1 MKRVVSLAIAAI
13 AGQLVAGTYIWTG
26 EGNDGKWFTRENW
39 KYDDGAGNV
48 TNPAATAPANTCAD
62 DITIDGPYAVA
73 YEPGGDLKISG
84 KLTLINGASFNQTTG
99 TAYCDVKGGT
109 IYLASGGSFDSGTMT
124 GSNGVGLSNVIV
136 DDGGILY
143 CRRDLKRSKF
153 EVRRGGRLEL
163 TVDSYKFPA
172 TDDIQEGGVLIVS
185 GNISPQ
191 AGTAIASS
199 GSVITSTGQ
208 FKPQTGAE
216 FGRVDVICTHA
227 NISGAVSLLSGSV
240 TFTDDTDGGMSNA
253 GGTTTYFDF
262 PAGST
267 CKVSLP
273 GDVSTVYSKTFGTS
287 STKPKYRYD
296 GSVITSEQF
305 MSFFTVEEDD
315 GIVSFQPAPISEDA
329 PEIASASIAQGVT
342 DTSIV
347 VDTTFTKIGN
357 PAASVYLVYDTVDRG
372 RKLADWG
379 DNNILVGTATSLGF
393 NDVVVSGVPA
403 KQALKM
409 RLIAVN
415 EEGSSASDLVAL
427 YTRHY
432 GVEGTV
438 NEWIGTVG
446 NWTDGT
452 QWSLGHQPTDSEIR
466 WIENADAVVTKNNYT
481 LNDTDHMIAG
491 TLALTGELS
500 ADVDYTLDGFNF
512 SCTTFV
518 PGSNRLTIK
527 NGNLTA
533 YRTGRPDQA
542 QGGVYGTNARVD
554 VLSGGTAS
562 MCFLSKGT
570 IYADTFGGNRFTFN
584 GLKIDETEFN
594 KRFEYERI
602 DDGPQTTI
610 SVGDEEVTYYAYRLY
625 LKPSEG
631 EPKVESFGAS
641 FSNDRITFTLQQ
653 AADSIADT
661 VVTVYYGTTDRGA
674 TTNDWAASAVM
685 EKDGN
690 GINTATVDVTP
701 GSRFYYAIL
710 AESETADMMVWRTG
724 DVVAANLPT
733 DRKVW
738 VGNSSDASDPSN
750 WQGGTLPGASD
761 VIEINDLFGKNLT
774 INWNSTAIPSVAG
787 WVQSA
792 GIVYFDTTLSSAVTV
807 KGDVAL
813 SGSANW
819 THIGPAAQ
827 PEKCINVIV
836 EGDMT
841 VGTGAI
847 VQSGTAKENDAKYR
861 ARGYYEGPGFKV
873 VTNIVEDAETVTTN
887 FTYLGGSYAGDGG
900 HQPFSGVFNSY
911 GSILNPR
918 DWGSAGKG
926 DSRDAYSGAG
936 CILMTVAGD
945 LLVDGSIASHGF
957 GWDAQKSGASGG
969 TVNITAATL
978 SGSGSIDADGGKC
991 LFGPGSGGR
1000 IRVKLTTIG
1009 ATFGNFTAPS
1019 QIHANPGLLTNIT
1032 GDSLSNDVVLGAA
1045 GTVVLQ
1051 LADDTEATGTVLV
1064 SDTNQNR
1071 RDPTDATSI
1080 ISATHLPARQNPT
1093 ENLRHSAWSLNGY
1106 GKIRLTANA
1115 SIGGLSLSATDG
1127 TQCVFTDGYTL
1138 TTASLVVNGTR
1149 YRYGTYTAETNPEF
1163 IKGDGSIV
1171 VGGSGFILMIR

>member
-26 EGNDGKWFTRENW
+26 EAKDGLWFTPGNW
-39 KYDDGAGNV
+39 SYDDGAGNV
-48 TNPAATAPANTCAD
+48 TNPATAAPKNNCSD
-62 DITIDGPYAVA
+62 DITIDGQ
-73 YEPGGDLKISG
+73 YEVSYKPGGDLQISG
-84 KLTLINGASFNQTTG
+84 TLTLANGAYWKQIDG
-99 TAYCDVKGGT
+99 GAYVDVKGGT
-109 IYLASGGSFDSGTMT
+109 IHVCQGGVFDSGSST
-124 GSNGVGLSNVIV
+124 GSKGVGLGHVIV
-136 DDGGILY
+136 ENGGKVIARRNFKRASLTVKAGGVYELDGGY
-143 CRRDLKRSKF
+143 EF
-153 EVRRGGRLEL
+153 A
-163 TVDSYKFPA
+163 A
-172 TDDIQEGGVLIVS
+172 TDDIQSGGLLTAT
-185 GNISPQ
+185 GNVTLPADMQIISTGYISTTGEFQP
-191 AGTAIASS
+191 SS
-199 GSVITSTGQ
+199 GS
-208 FKPQTGAE
+208 E
-216 FGRVDVICTHA
+216 FA
-227 NISGAVSLLSGSV
+227 NVNLTNKLASMAGKCSLLSGSL
-240 TFTDDTDGGMSNA
+240 TFSGTQSGGLYQSGTDSL
-253 GGTTTYFDF
+253 YFDF

-267 CKVSLP
+267 CRITLKDTLSSL
-273 GDVSTVYSKTFGTS
+273 YSRTFGTS
-287 STKPKYRYD
+287 TTTPKYRYD
-296 GSVITSEQF
+296 GDPISAQQF
-305 MSFFTVEEDD
+305 ETLFETADNGDGTVT
-315 GIVSFQPAPISEDA
+315 FWPKAISEDA
-329 PEIASASIAQGVT
+329 PEVATGTVTMGSTDGSVLVSA
-342 DTSIV
+342 
-347 VDTTFTKIGN
+347 TFAKVGD
-357 PAASVYLVYDTVDRG
+357 PAAQVYLVYGTEDKG
-372 RKLADWG
+372 RKFTDWG
-379 DNNILVGTATSLGF
+379 ENKILLGTASASGL
-393 NDVVVSGVPA
+393 SGVAASGLPA
-403 KQALKM
+403 RQMLFF
-409 RLIAVN
+409 RVFAVN
-415 EEGSSASDLVAL
+415 EEGSSASDSTRL
-427 YTRHY
+427 YTRNY
-432 GVEGTV
+432 GVDGVV

-466 WIENADAVVTKNNYT
+466 WIEKADAVVTKNSYT
-481 LNDTDHMIAG
+481 LNATDHMVAG
-491 TLALTGELS
+491 TLELTGELY
-500 ADVDYTLDGFNF
+500 ADVDYVLDGFNF

-518 PGSNRLTIK
+518 PNGNKFTIK
-527 NGNLTA
+527 NGSLTA
-533 YRTGRPDQA
+533 YRSGAPEQA
-542 QGGVYGTNARVD
+542 KGGVYGDGARID
-554 VLSGGTAS
+554 ILSGGTAEMRFYS
-562 MCFLSKGT
+562 TGT
-570 IYADTFGGNRFTFN
+570 IFADTFGGNRFKFN

-594 KRFEYERI
+594 KRFAYEKVDGVSEVVRG
-602 DDGPQTTI
+602 DD
-610 SVGDEEVTYYAYRLY
+610 TYYAYRLY

-641 FSNDRITFTLQQ
+641 FSNDKITFTLQQ

-690 GINTATVDVTP
+690 GINTATVDVSS
-701 GSRFYYAIL
+701 GSRYYYAIL
-710 AESETADMMVWRTG
+710 AESETADMMVWRLG

-761 VIEINDLFGKNLT
+761 VIEIDDLFGKNLT

-792 GIVYFDTTLSSAVTV
+792 GIVYFDTTPSSAVTV

-813 SGSANW
+813 SGTANW

-861 ARGYYEGPGFKV
+861 ARGYYEGPGFQV

-887 FTYLGGSYAGDGG
+887 FIYLGGSYAGDGG

-1009 ATFGNFTAPS
+1009 ATFENFSAPS

-1032 GDSLSNDVVLGAA
+1032 GDSLDNDVVLGAA
-1045 GTVVLQ
+1045 GTVFLQ
-1051 LADDTEATGTVLV
+1051 LADDTETTGTVLV

-1071 RDPTDATSI
+1071 RDPTDTTSV

-1093 ENLRHSAWSLNGY
+1093 ESLRHSTWSLNGY

-1115 SIGGLSLSATDG
+1115 VIGGLSLSAADG
-1127 TQCVFTDGYTL
+1127 SQCVFTDGYTL
-1138 TTASLVVNGTR
+1138 TTTSLVVSGTR
-1149 YRYGTYTAETNPEF
+1149 YPCGTYTAETNPGL
-1163 IKGDGSIV
+1163 IKGDGSIIV
-1171 VGGSGFILMIR
+1171 AGGGFTVIVR